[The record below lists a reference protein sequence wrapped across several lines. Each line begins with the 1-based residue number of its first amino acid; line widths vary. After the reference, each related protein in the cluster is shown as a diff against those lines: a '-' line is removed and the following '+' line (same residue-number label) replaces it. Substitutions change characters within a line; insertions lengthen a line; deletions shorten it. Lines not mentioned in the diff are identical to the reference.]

1 MVRIGILEDDIR
13 SAALLKENI
22 DRFSQQEKVDFSV
35 VTFHEANALLEAG
48 EAFDLLF
55 MDIEMPGIDGFE
67 EARRIRERDDK
78 VSIIFVTNM
87 VSYAPKGYS
96 VNAMDFIVKP
106 ETKTGDGVGGRLP
119 FGERPN
125 ACCYTGKVISDT
137 WSPDLMT
144 RRGELMG
151 EESLYC
157 GYTMVYSTGANL
169 HRTPFGGR
177 NFEYIS
183 EDGNFAYYA
192 AYYEV
197 AGMKS
202 KGVNAAVKHF
212 AANDQ
217 EFKRMGVATFF
228 NEQAMR
234 ETTLR
239 PFEGGIRKG
248 KTHAF
253 MQSYNRVGCTWSS
266 ANYALCISLVR
277 EEWGFEGAEIT
288 DAASTIDYA
297 GRFQASITAGT
308 DIYCID
314 SKGESGKQLVEAISE
329 NDDGTL
335 LLALRRAVKANHFSA
350 VNSCAI
356 NGLSVHSTVRE
367 IMPTW
372 QYLAIAG
379 IILFAVATATF
390 FTLFVLSKHFW
401 TSKEDREKEV
411 RLILECRIR
420 LKITYAMPSFIDENN
435 RKTSLEWQEA
445 FLAFSSNRSRRQE
458 R

>member
-1 MVRIGILEDDIR
+1 
-13 SAALLKENI
+13 
-22 DRFSQQEKVDFSV
+22 
-35 VTFHEANALLEAG
+35 
-48 EAFDLLF
+48 

-106 ETKTGDGVGGRLP
+106 ETKTGDGIDGVGGRIP

-125 ACCYTGKVISDT
+125 VCCYTGKVISDT

-212 AANDQ
+212 VANDQ
-217 EFKRMGVATFF
+217 EFMRMGVAAFLICFELKELVIGTGLKTIEVDTFEKV
-228 NEQAMR
+228 NEDFTIYFR
-234 ETTLR
+234 GSE
-239 PFEGGIRKG
+239 
-248 KTHAF
+248 
-253 MQSYNRVGCTWSS
+253 
-266 ANYALCISLVR
+266 
-277 EEWGFEGAEIT
+277 EEWN
-288 DAASTIDYA
+288 D
-297 GRFQASITAGT
+297 
-308 DIYCID
+308 
-314 SKGESGKQLVEAISE
+314 VEVADRG
-329 NDDGTL
+329 ND
-335 LLALRRAVKANHFSA
+335 
-350 VNSCAI
+350 
-356 NGLSVHSTVRE
+356 
-367 IMPTW
+367 
-372 QYLAIAG
+372 
-379 IILFAVATATF
+379 
-390 FTLFVLSKHFW
+390 
-401 TSKEDREKEV
+401 
-411 RLILECRIR
+411 ILETC
-420 LKITYAMPSFIDENN
+420 KMVFDYKD
-435 RKTSLEWQEA
+435 
-445 FLAFSSNRSRRQE
+445 
-458 R
+458 